1 MRGFFGGNI
10 ELDKTEMSF
19 AEFSFGRNSN
29 DQFVEDKI
37 FTETDDFILGL
48 DGVILNKKEIA
59 HDTQDWVNYFIQ
71 QDLNLAQKLKRIKG
85 VFHGFILNKKT
96 KELSLFNDIT
106 GNKNFSYYLKNGS
119 FVFSYDEINL
129 IQLLKSHQLEMTL
142 SPLSTYTFL
151 AYSYLGSTQSW
162 LEEGKR
168 LAPGSIL
175 NFINGKISI
184 ESYKTFVSEPNNNSS
199 YDKVLSDFEELM
211 QEAVTL
217 QYQKDKD
224 NHKQHFTTL
233 SGGLDSR
240 ATTLLAHDLGFKKQT
255 AFTCSQSGYADQ
267 IIAEEIA
274 KAYNFEHHFY
284 ALDSFEHLFDIENIN
299 KEIGGSALYSG
310 PAHVIFGI
318 DKFWNKDYG
327 IIHSG
332 HIGDGVMGAF
342 LSSSQMSPP
351 DLSYD
356 RIKAEILAHHPDFD
370 EQIIKDYNNEEEY
383 KLYERAFCGAACGVW
398 GLEQFSYN
406 IAPFID
412 RDILDFLLAL
422 PYEFK
427 YKRKI
432 YIDWMLKFHPSWTQ
446 FKLESIH
453 SKPNAHWKF
462 KYELEYMR
470 IRFGWRKLL
479 SKEFRLKFNM
489 APEQYW
495 FESSKALQ
503 NYYTKEVKETL
514 EIASDLK
521 LSFHKEMSEF
531 SKSQDYT
538 TRAKASHLAYIIN
551 LIYTN
556 K

>member
-10 ELDKTEMSF
+10 ALDKTEMSF

-37 FTETDDFILGL
+37 FTETDDFIIGL
-48 DGVILNKKEIA
+48 DGVILNIKEFA
-59 HDTQDWVNYFIQ
+59 HVAQDWVNYFIS
-71 QDLNLAQKLKRIKG
+71 QDLNLAQKLKPLKG

-96 KELSLFNDIT
+96 NELSLFNDMT
-106 GNKNFSYYLKNGS
+106 GNKNFSYYHKSGS

-129 IQLLKSHQLEMTL
+129 IQLLKSQQLEMTL
-142 SPLSTYTFL
+142 SPLSTYNFL
-151 AYSYLGSTQSW
+151 AYAYLGSTQSW
-162 LEEGKR
+162 VEQGKR

-175 NFINGKISI
+175 NFKDGEISI

-199 YDKVLSDFEELM
+199 YDKILSDFEELI
-211 QEAVTL
+211 QEAVSL

-224 NHKQHFTTL
+224 HQKQHFTTL

-240 ATTLLAHDLGFKKQT
+240 VTTLMAHDLGFEEQT
-255 AFTCSQSGYADQ
+255 AFTCSQLGYADQ
-267 IIAEEIA
+267 TIAEEIA
-274 KAYNFEHHFY
+274 EAYNLKQHFY

-310 PAHVIFGI
+310 PAHVVFGI
-318 DKFWNKDYG
+318 DKFWNKDFG
-327 IIHSG
+327 LIHSG

-342 LSSSQMSPP
+342 LSSTQMFPP
-351 DLSYD
+351 DLSYG
-356 RIKAEILAHHPDFD
+356 RINAKIMARHFDFD
-370 EQIIKDYNNEEEY
+370 AQIIEKYNNEEEF
-383 KLYERAFCGAACGVW
+383 KLYERAFCGAASGVW

-412 RDILDFLLAL
+412 QDVLNFLLSL
-422 PYEFK
+422 PYELK

-432 YIDWMLKFHPSWTQ
+432 YIDWIIKFHPSWTQ

-453 SKPNAHWKF
+453 AQPNAHWKF
-462 KYELEYMR
+462 KYEREYMR

-479 SKEFRLKFNM
+479 SKDFRLKFNM

-495 FESSKALQ
+495 FEQSKALQ
-503 NYYTKEVKETL
+503 DYYKKEMKKAI
-514 EIASDLK
+514 EIARALR
-521 LSFHKEMSEF
+521 LPFHEEF
-531 SKSQDYT
+531 YEFCKSQDFT
-538 TRAKASHLAYIIN
+538 TRAKALHLAYIIN
-551 LIYTN
+551 LFYN
-556 K
+556 NE

>member
-10 ELDKTEMSF
+10 ALNKTEISF

-29 DQFVEDKI
+29 EQFVEDKI
-37 FTETDDFILGL
+37 FTETEEFILGL

-59 HDTQDWVNYFIQ
+59 YNAQDWMNYFIQ
-71 QDLNLAQKLKRIKG
+71 QDLTLAQKLKGLKG
-85 VFHGFILNKKT
+85 VFHGFIFNKKSS
-96 KELSLFNDIT
+96 ELSLFNDIT
-106 GNKNFSYYLKNGS
+106 GNKNFNYYLKDGQLI
-119 FVFSYDEINL
+119 FSYDDIHL
-129 IQLLKSHQLEMTL
+129 IQLLKSRQIKMNL
-142 SPLSTYTFL
+142 SSISTYNFL
-151 AYSYLGSTQSW
+151 AYAYLGSTQSW
-162 LEEGKR
+162 VENAKR

-175 NFINGKISI
+175 HFKNGKISI
-184 ESYKTFVSEPNNNSS
+184 ESYQTFVSEPNNTSS
-199 YDKVLSDFEELM
+199 NNKLLSDFESLM
-211 QEAVTL
+211 QETVKL

-224 NHKQHFTTL
+224 HQKQHFTTL

-240 ATTLLAHDLGFKKQT
+240 VATLMAYDLGFEEQT

-274 KAYNFEHHFY
+274 EAYNLEHHFY

-310 PAHVIFGI
+310 PAHVMFGI
-318 DKFWNKDYG
+318 EKFWNKDFG

-342 LSSSQMSPP
+342 LSSTQISPP
-351 DLSYD
+351 DLSYG
-356 RIKAEILAHHPDFD
+356 RVKANILAYHPDFD
-370 EQIIKDYNNEEEY
+370 AKIIEKYNNEEEF
-383 KLYERAFCGAACGVW
+383 KLYERAFCGAASGVW

-412 RDILDFLLAL
+412 QDVLNFLLSL

-453 SKPNAHWKF
+453 AKPNAHWKF
-462 KYELEYMR
+462 KYEREYMR

-479 SKEFRLKFNM
+479 SKDFRLKFNM

-495 FESSKALQ
+495 FEQSKALQ
-503 NYYTKEVKETL
+503 NYY
-514 EIASDLK
+514 A
-521 LSFHKEMSEF
+521 KEMKKAIVIARDLQLPFHEEFFEF

-538 TRAKASHLAYIIN
+538 TRAKALHLAYIIN
-551 LIYTN
+551 LIYN
-556 K
+556 E